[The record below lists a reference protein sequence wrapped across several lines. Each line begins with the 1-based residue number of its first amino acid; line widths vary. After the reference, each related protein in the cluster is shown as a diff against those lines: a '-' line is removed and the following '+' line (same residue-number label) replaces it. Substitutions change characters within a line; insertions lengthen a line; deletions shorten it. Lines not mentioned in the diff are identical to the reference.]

1 MLEAQETKKQQTT
14 TTNPLMI
21 SAADVLRDYAL
32 ALQSRQA
39 SVVGRREVMNG
50 RAKFGIFGDGKEI
63 AQIAMA
69 KVFRKGDF
77 RAGYYRDQTFMFAL
91 GATTIQ
97 QFFAQLYAH
106 TDAVADPNSAGRQMN
121 AHFATRLLNEDGSW
135 RAQTLQYNSSADL
148 SPTAAQMPRL
158 VGLGYASR
166 LYRELEE
173 LHHMTQFSRRGDE
186 VAFGTIGNASTAE
199 GHFWEAVNAIGVL
212 QAPIIISIWDDE
224 FGISVPNEYQ
234 ITKGNL
240 SEVLEGFRRR
250 PGAPGGYEIF
260 TVKGW
265 DYPSLLETYTRAADL
280 ARGEHV
286 PVIIHVTELTQ
297 PLGHSTSGSQERY
310 KTTERL
316 AWEREYDCLRKMR
329 EWILDQRIAPPGELD
344 NLERNAEKVVENF
357 RAKAWQAFSRP
368 IHDERLQAAELME
381 QIESAS
387 PHAEAVGAVRRNLL
401 KKESPLRRDVLS
413 AVREVVV
420 ITRHEARDKDTPI
433 ARLLDWKREQ
443 DAANRER
450 YSSHLY
456 SRSAESALH
465 VDEVKPV
472 YNPNS
477 ALVPGSQIL
486 NAAFDA
492 MLARD
497 PRVVA
502 FGEDVGLLGGVN
514 QTWAGLQAKY
524 GLLRVAD
531 TGIREATIAGQAI
544 GLALRGLRPIAEI
557 QYLDYL
563 LYALEILSDDLASLH
578 WRTRGGQKAPVIVS
592 TRGHRLEGIWHAG
605 SPMGAVVN
613 LLRGMHVCVPRDMT
627 QAAGFYNTLLLGDE
641 PGLVVEVLNG
651 YRLKERMPAN
661 IGDITVPLG
670 VPETLR
676 HGDDITLVTYGAS
689 CRIAIDAA
697 EALGDVGIS
706 VEVIDVQTLLP
717 FDRHGAILESLKK
730 TNRVVFLDE
739 DMPGGATSYMLR
751 EVLEVQGGFQW
762 LDSEP
767 RTIPARS
774 HRPAYGSDGAY
785 FSKPNVEDVFA
796 VLYDMMN
803 EANPARFPRFL
814 ADE

>member
-1 MLEAQETKKQQTT
+1 MLNARETKTQQTPT
-14 TTNPLMI
+14 SKSLLI
-21 SAADVLRDYAL
+21 SAADVLRDYTL

-39 SVVGRREVMNG
+39 SVIGRREVMNG

-69 KVFRKGDF
+69 KVFQKGDF
-77 RAGYYRDQTFMFAL
+77 RAGYYRDQTFMFAI
-91 GATTIQ
+91 GATTIP

-106 TDAVADPNSAGRQMN
+106 ADVSADPNSAGRQMN

-173 LHHMTQFSRRGDE
+173 LRHMTQFSRRGDE
-186 VAFGTIGNASTAE
+186 IAFGTIGNASTAE

-212 QAPIIISIWDDE
+212 QAPVVISIWDDE
-224 FGISVPNEYQ
+224 FGISVPNEHQ

-240 SEVLEGFRRR
+240 SELLDGFRRR
-250 PGAPGGYEIF
+250 PGTPGGYEVF

-286 PVIIHVTELTQ
+286 PAIIHVTELTQ

-310 KTTERL
+310 KTAERL
-316 AWEREYDCLRKMR
+316 AWEREHDCLRKMR
-329 EWILDQRIAPPGELD
+329 EWILDQKIAPAGELD

-357 RAKAWQAFSRP
+357 RVKAWQSFSRP
-368 IHDERLQAAELME
+368 IHDERRQAAELME
-381 QIESAS
+381 QIESTSA
-387 PHAEAVGAVRRNLL
+387 HAEVLGAIRRRLL
-401 KKESPLRRDVLS
+401 KKESPLRRDILS
-413 AVREVVV
+413 AVREALVV
-420 ITRHEARDKDTPI
+420 TRHESREEGTPI
-433 ARLLDWKREQ
+433 ARLLDWKRQQ

-456 SRSAESALH
+456 SRSAESALN
-465 VDEVKPV
+465 VTEVKPV
-472 YNPNS
+472 YAPN
-477 ALVPGSQIL
+477 APLVPGSQIL

-524 GLLRVAD
+524 GPLRVAD

-563 LYALEILSDDLASLH
+563 LYALQILSDDLASLH

-605 SPMGAVVN
+605 SPMGAVIN
-613 LLRGMHVCVPRDMT
+613 LLRGMHICVPRDMT

-641 PGLVVEVLNG
+641 PGIVVEVLNG

-661 IGDITVPLG
+661 IGAITVPLG
-670 VPETLR
+670 VPEILR
-676 HGDDITLVTYGAS
+676 PGNDITLVTYGAS
-689 CRIAIDAA
+689 CRIALEAA
-697 EALGDVGIS
+697 EALGELGID

-717 FDRHGAILESLKK
+717 FDRDGMILESLKK
-730 TNRVVFLDE
+730 TNRIVFLDE

-751 EVLEVQGGFQW
+751 EVIEVQAGFQW

-767 RTIPARS
+767 RTIPAHP

-803 EANPARFPRFL
+803 ETNPARFPRFL
-814 ADE
+814 AE